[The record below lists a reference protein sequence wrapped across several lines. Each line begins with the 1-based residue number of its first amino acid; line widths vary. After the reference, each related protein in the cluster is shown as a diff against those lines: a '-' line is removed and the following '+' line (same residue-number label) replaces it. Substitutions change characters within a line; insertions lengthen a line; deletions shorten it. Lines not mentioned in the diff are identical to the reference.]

1 MGLNSSK
8 ARRKVT
14 KVTPMPSKERE
25 PKQPGSVTVYSF
37 QTPPS
42 SFVSPPGRNP
52 VLERQL
58 PPLREMWY
66 GRYPTVPRPNLL
78 DHTRGG
84 GGGGGGGGGEASI
97 IKQHPPRRLQKLEPF
112 ILAENSPADKY
123 LNLPGG
129 TVTRKEKELERG
141 GLAAKHPTG
150 RRQYLLKMKML
161 EITKEAELKR
171 RLQQEARLNKPKL
184 RDLHLLGTFEHMQ
197 GTRSSDDE
205 ELHCTEHDQIFNRSC
220 GDLWHREFLKERG
233 SPKSHL
239 DQRDKVE
246 TWLLKQQAT
255 AESSSD
261 ASSNDSNNWK
271 DDSDNFRKPYR
282 RPALVRTK
290 TERIT
295 LFDDFFDKE
304 L

>member
-14 KVTPMPSKERE
+14 KVTPMPSKEQE

-78 DHTRGG
+78 DHTLGG
-84 GGGGGGGGGEASI
+84 GEGEASI

-205 ELHCTEHDQIFNRSC
+205 ELHCTEHDQTFYRSC
-220 GDLWHREFLKERG
+220 GMLWGQPDLLQRIWTPTLII
-233 SPKSHL
+233 P
-239 DQRDKVE
+239 DQYGQCYLWIMVSE
-246 TWLLKQQAT
+246 VLGWG
-255 AESSSD
+255 
-261 ASSNDSNNWK
+261 
-271 DDSDNFRKPYR
+271 
-282 RPALVRTK
+282 
-290 TERIT
+290 
-295 LFDDFFDKE
+295 
-304 L
+304 